1 MQSTRLS
8 GGLLLYY
15 NAIRRYCVW
24 QRIMTATL
32 LIVVVTIL
40 FPLTLLAE
48 LLGFQPLPMII
59 LLVIGMIV
67 VVYMIAAQITKKS
80 KRVNMEKDAS

>member
-1 MQSTRLS
+1 
-8 GGLLLYY
+8 
-15 NAIRRYCVW
+15 
-24 QRIMTATL
+24 MTATL

-40 FPLTLLAE
+40 FPLTPLAE